1 MNGAT
6 FKKPLSHLS
15 LIIQECWPLLNV
27 WGIIHFDNF
36 GYTHLDHA
44 KSAIHRCLLLPFSF
58 HSFDLRTL
66 HALQLSCSNIAQLP
80 KACKRKTRD
89 LPQPLSQLGTVLQSA
104 FAWLKLSRN
113 QLHFVLLFWG
123 QACCSIAS
131 CRTRDLYTAGADFG
145 ETLCIDAVQVDGSQQ
160 ARELFGAIRIVR
172 AIRSDVVQKQR

>member
-113 QLHFVLLFWG
+113 QLHFVLLFLGTSMLFDCQLPHAWPVHG
-123 QACCSIAS
+123 RRRFWRDSVHWCCPSGRLPAS
-131 CRTRDLYTAGADFG
+131 PGALRSYSNRSSYT
-145 ETLCIDAVQVDGSQQ
+145 
-160 ARELFGAIRIVR
+160 
-172 AIRSDVVQKQR
+172 